1 MRILL
6 SFLAALPLWAWA
18 QEPQNA
24 LMWRLSPAEGGSPS
38 YLLGTVHS
46 RDARAYTA
54 IHLAE
59 AAMNATG
66 GMFGELDLDANR
78 QAKSTL
84 ASHAMMS
91 GGKSLKDLYS
101 PGKYKRVEKA
111 LRAKVGPLFIM
122 LTHMKPIL
130 LSAMLT
136 EESMGKD
143 SSLVLDDYL
152 QTRAKELGLRT
163 GGIETIAEQFA
174 AMDALPLK
182 EQADLLYETVRANG
196 HDRDMDR
203 LLDAYAKQDLA
214 AIASLMKD
222 GDMSAALSRSLL
234 TDRNKVMAQRIDSL
248 MKEAPALFAIGAAH
262 LPGDGGVLD
271 LLRLTGHA
279 IAPVDAASM
288 PDAREQEPE
297 DPELPPPP
305 PTDSEL
311 ERIESLPRPPPPPIV
326 PR

>member
-1 MRILL
+1 MRT
-6 SFLAALPLWAWA
+6 FLALFIALPLWAWA

-24 LMWRLSPAEGGSPS
+24 LLWRIISGEGGSPS

-54 IHLAE
+54 IQLAQ
-59 AAMNATG
+59 AAMTATG
-66 GMFGELDLDANR
+66 AVFGELDMDATG

-84 ASHAMMS
+84 ASHAMMT
-91 GGKSLKDLYS
+91 GGQSLKDLYS
-101 PGKYKRVEKA
+101 PRRYKRVEKA
-111 LRAKVGPLFIM
+111 LRAKVGPLFMM

-130 LSAMLT
+130 LCAMLT

-163 GGIETIAEQFA
+163 GGIETIAEQLA

-203 LLDAYAKQDLA
+203 LLDAYAKQDLV
-214 AIASLMKD
+214 AIAALMKD
-222 GDMSAALSRSLL
+222 GGMSATFSRSLL
-234 TDRNKVMAQRIDSL
+234 TDRNSVMAQRIDSL
-248 MKEAPALFAIGAAH
+248 MMDAPALFAIGAAH
-262 LPGDGGVLD
+262 LPGEDGVLA
-271 LLRLTGHA
+271 LLRGKGHLV
-279 IAPVDAASM
+279 APVDTASM
-288 PDAREQEPE
+288 PDAGGLDIPA
-297 DPELPPPP
+297 PELPPPP
-305 PTDSEL
+305 PTASEI
-311 ERIESLPRPPPPPIV
+311 ERNGSLPRPPPPLIV
-326 PR
+326 PK